1 MGFIFGSQSEV
12 RFNAARRGW
21 LTTFENFNEPFLST
35 HNSQIKLNATAQPI
49 PDLTIDLFA
58 DKQYTSNLRETFRI
72 DQSDAITFN
81 YESLLGNTQGNFSMS
96 TLMIKTFFSSGTQE
110 LSENFESFK
119 SNRLTIAN
127 RLSAARPE
135 LPADLDANGF
145 PQSYGKT
152 SQQVLLASFIAA
164 YTGVSPDK
172 VGLSAFD
179 KTPIPNWNMKYT
191 GLMRLD
197 WFKDHFTRFTISHG
211 YRAAYS
217 VNSYA
222 TNLEKENSTFNPE
235 TLDVRPDYIFNNL
248 VLNDEFNPLV
258 RIDFESKNNLSMLFE
273 MKMDRALSMSFDNN
287 LLTEI
292 QGKEFTLGLGYR
304 IKDVQFVTNI
314 GGAKQRL
321 KSDLNIKADLSLRD
335 NYTLI
340 RNLELDNTQVSAGQ
354 YFLSAKLR
362 AEYALS
368 QNLNALFF
376 YDFTFSKYAVSTAFP
391 QSLINTG
398 ISLRYNFGN

>member
-1 MGFIFGSQSEV
+1 
-12 RFNAARRGW
+12 
-21 LTTFENFNEPFLST
+21 
-35 HNSQIKLNATAQPI
+35 
-49 PDLTIDLFA
+49 
-58 DKQYTSNLRETFRI
+58 
-72 DQSDAITFN
+72 
-81 YESLLGNTQGNFSMS
+81 
-96 TLMIKTFFSSGTQE
+96 
-110 LSENFESFK
+110 
-119 SNRLTIAN
+119 
-127 RLSAARPE
+127 
-135 LPADLDANGF
+135 
-145 PQSYGKT
+145 
-152 SQQVLLASFIAA
+152 
-164 YTGVSPDK
+164 
-172 VGLSAFD
+172 
-179 KTPIPNWNMKYT
+179 
-191 GLMRLD
+191 
-197 WFKDHFTRFTISHG
+197 
-211 YRAAYS
+211 
-217 VNSYA
+217 
-222 TNLEKENSTFNPE
+222 
-235 TLDVRPDYIFNNL
+235 
-248 VLNDEFNPLV
+248 
-258 RIDFESKNNLSMLFE
+258 MLFE

-292 QGKEFTLGLGYR
+292 QGKEFTLGVGYR

-314 GGAKQRL
+314 GGSKQRL

>member
-1 MGFIFGSQSEV
+1 
-12 RFNAARRGW
+12 
-21 LTTFENFNEPFLST
+21 
-35 HNSQIKLNATAQPI
+35 
-49 PDLTIDLFA
+49 
-58 DKQYTSNLRETFRI
+58 
-72 DQSDAITFN
+72 
-81 YESLLGNTQGNFSMS
+81 
-96 TLMIKTFFSSGTQE
+96 
-110 LSENFESFK
+110 
-119 SNRLTIAN
+119 
-127 RLSAARPE
+127 
-135 LPADLDANGF
+135 
-145 PQSYGKT
+145 
-152 SQQVLLASFIAA
+152 
-164 YTGVSPDK
+164 
-172 VGLSAFD
+172 
-179 KTPIPNWNMKYT
+179 
-191 GLMRLD
+191 
-197 WFKDHFTRFTISHG
+197 
-211 YRAAYS
+211 
-217 VNSYA
+217 
-222 TNLEKENSTFNPE
+222 
-235 TLDVRPDYIFNNL
+235 

-292 QGKEFTLGLGYR
+292 QGKEFTLGVGYR

-314 GGAKQRL
+314 GGSKQRL